1 VDLASRSCPAA
12 LVPLEHAVHKAATRT
27 VPLSRVRNIGI
38 MAHVD
43 AGKTTTTERI
53 LYYSGVTSR
62 PGNVDEG
69 STVTDWMEQ
78 EQERGISITAA
89 ATTFGWNG
97 HVVNLIDTP
106 GHVDFTMEVE
116 RSLRVLD
123 GAIAVFDA
131 VEGVQSQSETV
142 WRQADRYRIPRIAFI
157 NKCDREGAEP
167 ARVLDEIRTRLGAS
181 PIAIQL
187 PLGLGPTFAGV
198 VDLITMRARTWDA
211 ASFGASFTDGP
222 IPDDLADAAIQA
234 RDAMVEAIAERDD
247 ELMAAYVAG
256 RELSEHAIRT
266 ALRRITLGNRGVPAL
281 VGAAFENL
289 GIHNLLDAVL
299 DYLPSPADFAEIRG
313 RDPSDPTG
321 APILVRKLGRAG
333 ERADSEPLAA
343 LAFKVQ
349 IDEAGGTLTF
359 VRVYA
364 GCLRVGDAVLN
375 ATKGHLEQIGRLV
388 RMFANHREDIKQIEA
403 GMIGAV
409 HDPVPVTAQP
419 ALKALDDVDGR
430 SDDLAGGSR
439 ARISLAATRLS
450 TGDTLADPR
459 APILLD
465 AMRVPSP
472 VIGVVIE
479 PDTDDDVARVAQA
492 LERIAIEDPSFRVAT
507 DPDSGQIVISGM
519 GELHL
524 EIIVERMRREF
535 GVRARVGNPQVAYR
549 ETVTRR
555 AEGEH
560 KLMRT
565 SSRAGGPRG
574 EYGHVQLVVEP
585 TDRGGGYVYENRAS
599 TSEIPQEHAPAVEAG
614 VAEAVERGVLA
625 GHPMIDLRVSVVGG
639 SYHPVDSNHY
649 AFKVAGTRAFVEAAH
664 KAAPTVLEPVMA
676 LEVVTPDEH
685 VGEVLGDLHARRGKV
700 AGITARPGVQ
710 TVACFVPMASMFGYA
725 TDLRNRTRGRA
736 TYAMELDHYAEVPQQ
751 LRDDL
756 IASSATPGA

>member
-1 VDLASRSCPAA
+1 VQKTS
-12 LVPLEHAVHKAATRT
+12 TRT

-62 PGNVDEG
+62 LGNVDEG

-89 ATTFGWNG
+89 ATTFGWRG
-97 HVVNLIDTP
+97 CVVNLIDTP

-187 PLGLGPTFAGV
+187 PVGLGPTFAGV

-222 IPDDLADAAIQA
+222 IPDDLAEAASEA

-256 RELSEHAIRT
+256 RELSEDAIRT

-281 VGAAFENL
+281 VGAAFKNL

-313 RDPSDPTG
+313 RDPRDPTG
-321 APILVRKLGRAG
+321 APTLVRKLGRDGAPG
-333 ERADSEPLAA
+333 ELADTEPLAA

-375 ATKGHLEQIGRLV
+375 ATKGHLEHIGRLV

-409 HDPVPVTAQP
+409 HDPVPVAAQP
-419 ALKALDDVDGR
+419 SHRGR
-430 SDDLAGGSR
+430 DAADELAGVPL
-439 ARISLAATRLS
+439 ARVPLAATRLS

-479 PDTDDDVARVAQA
+479 PETDDDVARVAQA

-507 DPDSGQIVISGM
+507 DPDSGQVVISGM

-560 KLMRT
+560 KLMRA

-664 KAAPTVLEPVMA
+664 RAAPTVLEPVMA